1 MDTYSHF
8 YELAKTSDH
17 FQIYYIDYVVI
28 IIGVII
34 VIANNLF
41 HRTEK
46 SLSCLIGWHRF
57 EYVRYDDPFSL
68 FIDVNDVVT
77 QRESGEAYNF
87 IIKYYIC

>member
-46 SLSCLIGWHRF
+46 NLSCRRG
-57 EYVRYDDPFSL
+57 
-68 FIDVNDVVT
+68 
-77 QRESGEAYNF
+77 
-87 IIKYYIC
+87 